1 MDIDV
6 RRNLITGHVFCWFRA
21 VMHDVQNTGYAE
33 GESIC
38 EMYGCRGDELPMFW
52 WKSSEVWIGNFR
64 CYNEGLPMFMPWCSQ
79 AFPAS
84 LQVLI
89 HCVWLFGEDCAGWG
103 TAWVEIGRCHSRTPF
118 RHSSQN
124 PSPFPSIDGCHSHTP
139 FRSFPQNPPPFP
151 AIVPCLSRP
160 FLCRAR
166 IVLSAIPVLSACFI
180 GTSISGQP
188 LSFCTYRHDYFEI
201 LSKKPVGYDK
211 NAVSLLGKEGRK
223 TKIDVLSA
231 ASFSFPALFINAEKT
246 VRFPWFTKIPA
257 TFFRDT
263 NQQMWSF
270 CLMLVCEINSWQ
282 VL

>member
-1 MDIDV
+1 M
-6 RRNLITGHVFCWFRA
+6 
-21 VMHDVQNTGYAE
+21 
-33 GESIC
+33 
-38 EMYGCRGDELPMFW
+38 
-52 WKSSEVWIGNFR
+52 
-64 CYNEGLPMFMPWCSQ
+64 
-79 AFPAS
+79 
-84 LQVLI
+84 
-89 HCVWLFGEDCAGWG
+89 
-103 TAWVEIGRCHSRTPF
+103 EIGRCHSRTPF

-180 GTSISGQP
+180 GTGISGQP

-231 ASFSFPALFINAEKT
+231 ASFSFRLFFQRRKDGLVSVIYESSSDFFQGHESTDVIFLLDVSVRNQFVTGSINWICRVPSLFRADFVHLKALIFSNDNKRNHSKHPYAPFCSLLRPQPPSVRGGDLPNCRMWKVCRQRYGLPAYQDAGGDESGN
-246 VRFPWFTKIPA
+246 P
-257 TFFRDT
+257 
-263 NQQMWSF
+263 
-270 CLMLVCEINSWQ
+270 
-282 VL
+282 